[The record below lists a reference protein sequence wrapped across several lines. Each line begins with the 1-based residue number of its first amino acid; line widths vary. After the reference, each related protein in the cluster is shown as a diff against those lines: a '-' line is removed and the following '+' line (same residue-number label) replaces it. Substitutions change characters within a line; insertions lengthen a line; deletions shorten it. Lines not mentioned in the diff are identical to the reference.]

1 MSDPGAKPTK
11 ISARLDAERSRKL
24 DVLMRTTHQGVSE
37 VIKMALDLYYD
48 RTRAGRRPAAEILRA
63 AGFVASGEAAPQLSE
78 TYKDKLTRSLTEK
91 HGPPSGA

>member
-1 MSDPGAKPTK
+1 MSDSSTPATK

-48 RTRAGRRPAAEILRA
+48 HVRAGRRPAAELLRA
-63 AGFVASGEAAPQLSE
+63 AGFLASGEASPDLSE
-78 TYKDKLTRSLTEK
+78 TYKDELARSLADK
-91 HGPPSGA
+91 HDPR

>member
-1 MSDPGAKPTK
+1 MSDTAKPTK

-48 RTRAGRRPAAEILRA
+48 QSRAGRRPPGEILSA
-63 AGFVASGEAAPQLSE
+63 TGFVASGEAASDLSE
-78 TYKDKLTRSLTEK
+78 TYKDELNRSLAAK
-91 HGPPSGA
+91 HDPTSGA